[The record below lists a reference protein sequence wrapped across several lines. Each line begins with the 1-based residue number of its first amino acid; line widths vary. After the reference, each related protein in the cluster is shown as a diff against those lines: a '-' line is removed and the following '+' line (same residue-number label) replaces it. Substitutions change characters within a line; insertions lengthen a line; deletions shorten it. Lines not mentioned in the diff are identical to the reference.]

1 MSHRI
6 AEFSTLGWRTRRVLA
21 YAHAGETMRLT
32 GLPHVG
38 RYPEAVVKRSGERI
52 EVRFGGRGDEQL
64 MNVPVKYL
72 GGADEEA
79 SELRLLAQLQQI
91 GYEVRREE
99 PG

>member
-1 MSHRI
+1 
-6 AEFSTLGWRTRRVLA
+6 
-21 YAHAGETMRLT
+21 MRLM

-38 RYPEAVVKRSGERI
+38 RYPEAVVKRSAEHL
-52 EVRFGGRGDEQL
+52 EVRFGGLGDEQVI
-64 MNVPVKYL
+64 NVPVKYL

-91 GYEVRREE
+91 GYKIRREE